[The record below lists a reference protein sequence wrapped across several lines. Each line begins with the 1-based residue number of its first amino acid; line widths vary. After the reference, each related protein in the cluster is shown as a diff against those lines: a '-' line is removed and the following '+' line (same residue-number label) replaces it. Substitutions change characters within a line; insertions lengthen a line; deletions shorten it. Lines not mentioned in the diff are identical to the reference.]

1 MTTAA
6 PQVGIFVLA
15 EEHVINLDTPLGGK
29 VAIPGFNSESA
40 CLDWLET
47 WCEENP
53 DTPFQFTLE
62 TRDQHPGY
70 RRLLAID

>member
-6 PQVGIFVLA
+6 PMVATYVLVA
-15 EEHVINLDTPLGGK
+15 DHVIHLDTPLGGK
-29 VAIPGFNSESA
+29 VDIPGFSSDSA
-40 CLDWLET
+40 CLDWLQT

-53 DTPFQFTLE
+53 DTPFHFSLE

-70 RRLLAID
+70 RKLVSID